1 MFELTPYARRYMRSY
16 NPFPE
21 FRTDITEK
29 DGNYVLEAD
38 LPGVKK
44 EDIHIDLKDDTM
56 VISATRNNTSEEKDS
71 EGRVIRSE
79 RSSGSYSRSFD
90 ISTVDADKITA
101 EYVDGVLK
109 LTMPKKQPEEPQT
122 RRLEIK

>member
-1 MFELTPYARRYMRSY
+1 MFELTPYARRYMSSY

-38 LPGVKK
+38 LPGFKK
-44 EDIHIDLKDDTM
+44 EDIHIDLKDETM
-56 VISATRNNTSEEKDS
+56 VITATRNNEHEEKDS

-79 RSSGSYSRSFD
+79 RSFGSYSRSFD
-90 ISTVDADKITA
+90 ISGVDAENITA
-101 EYVDGVLK
+101 SYTDGVLK
-109 LTMPKKQPEEPQT
+109 LTLPKRQPEEPKT
-122 RRLEIK
+122 KRLEIK

>member
-29 DGNYVLEAD
+29 DGNYILEAD
-38 LPGVKK
+38 LPGFKK
-44 EDIHIDLKDDTM
+44 EDIHIELKDETM
-56 VISATRNNTSEEKDS
+56 VITATRNNEHEEKDS

-79 RSSGSYSRSFD
+79 RSYGSYSRSFD
-90 ISTVDADKITA
+90 ISGVDAEKISASYT
-101 EYVDGVLK
+101 DGVLK
-109 LTMPKKQPEEPQT
+109 LTMPKRQPEEPRT
-122 RRLEIK
+122 RRLEIQ